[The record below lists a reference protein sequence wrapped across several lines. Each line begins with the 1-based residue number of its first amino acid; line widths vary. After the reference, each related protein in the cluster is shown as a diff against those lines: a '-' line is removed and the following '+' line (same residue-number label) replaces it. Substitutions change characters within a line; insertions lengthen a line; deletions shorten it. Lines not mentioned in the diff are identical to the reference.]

1 MSDTSPLSPLDEAA
15 YHRLRTQLS
24 GLPDRPP
31 RPMAS
36 HHIVLRGM
44 RFHYLEWGAPDA
56 PPLLFLHGGGQTC
69 HTWELVCDALADRYR
84 CLALDQRGHGD
95 SEWSY
100 ESDYSPQAHLG
111 DIAAFIDALG
121 LARPTIVGMSMG
133 ALNGLHVALS
143 RPEAVSALVMV
154 DAGPWIS
161 IAGAGP
167 IRDFMRTVST
177 LDQLDDFV
185 ATALRFNPQR
195 DARLL
200 RRSLLHNL
208 RRRADGRLMWKTDL
222 RQTTDLA
229 VIESWMT
236 SLRDR
241 VAALACPLLV
251 VRGGNSDVLSDG
263 DAERFAAAVP
273 DGRWVRIDS
282 AGHAVQGDQPKA
294 LIAALETF
302 LDTVPQC
309 TPRVS

>member
-1 MSDTSPLSPLDEAA
+1 MSDASLFNPADDAA
-15 YHRLRTQLS
+15 YHRLRATLA
-24 GLPDRPP
+24 GLADRPP

-44 RFHYLEWGAPDA
+44 RFHYLAWGAPDA

-100 ESDYSPQAHLG
+100 EGDYSPPAHVG

-121 LARPTIVGMSMG
+121 LARPVIVGMSMG

-143 RPEAVSALVMV
+143 HPEMISALVTV

-161 IAGAGP
+161 IAGAVP
-167 IRDFMRTVST
+167 IRDFMHTVST

-222 RQTTDLA
+222 RQPTDLKVA
-229 VIESWMT
+229 EGWIT
-236 SLRDR
+236 SVRDR

-251 VRGGNSDVLSDG
+251 VRGGNSAVMSDD
-263 DAERFAAAVP
+263 DAARFAAAVP
-273 DGRWVRIDS
+273 DGRWVRIDN

-294 LIAALETF
+294 LIAVLEDF
-302 LDTVPQC
+302 LGTVPRCKSQ
-309 TPRVS
+309 

>member
-1 MSDTSPLSPLDEAA
+1 MSDASAFNPADDAA
-15 YHRLRTQLS
+15 YYRLRATLA
-24 GLPDRPP
+24 GLGDRPP
-31 RPMAS
+31 RPMTS

-44 RFHYLEWGAPDA
+44 RFHYLAWGAPDA

-100 ESDYSPQAHLG
+100 EGDYSPSAQAG

-121 LARPTIVGMSMG
+121 LAQPVIVGMSMG
-133 ALNGLHVALS
+133 CLNGLYTTLA
-143 RPEAVSALVMV
+143 RPDAVSALVAI
-154 DAGPWIS
+154 DAGPWIN

-167 IRDFMRTVST
+167 IRDFMHTVST

-222 RQTTDLA
+222 RQPTDLKVA
-229 VIESWMT
+229 EGWIT
-236 SLRDR
+236 SLRER
-241 VAALACPLLV
+241 VGALRCPVLV
-251 VRGGNSDVLSDG
+251 VRGGNSAVMSDD
-263 DAERFAAAVP
+263 DAARFAAAVP
-273 DGRWVRIDS
+273 DGRWVRIEG

-294 LIAALETF
+294 LIAVLEDF
-302 LDTVPQC
+302 LGTVPRCKSQ
-309 TPRVS
+309 